1 MIPECSTV
9 PLRWNY
15 PAELPVVEHREE
27 IIAAIREN
35 PVVVVV
41 SDTGSGKTTQL
52 PKMVAEALGSESK
65 GRIGCTQP
73 RRLAAVSVAR
83 RVAEE
88 LNVPLGQWVGYQVRF
103 DDKTSKD
110 TRVKFMTDGIL
121 LAETQGDPDLRQY
134 DALIIDEAHERSL
147 NIDFLL
153 GWLKR
158 LTEHR
163 QDLKIVISSATL
175 DAGAFATFFGS
186 AETPAPV
193 IEAPGRMFPVAEFH
207 QPPPEDEDLPQ
218 SVARA
223 VEFLTDIEP
232 RGDVLVFL
240 PGEREIRECADALDG
255 RRWPATEILPLFA
268 RLSLGDQQRVFNPG
282 HNRRIILATN
292 VAETSLTI
300 PRISC
305 VIDSGLARVSRW
317 SPGRG
322 VQRLHIEPVSQA
334 AARQRKG
341 RCGRVRD
348 GICIRLYDEEDLT
361 DRSEFT
367 DPEIRRSSLAGVILR
382 MKSLGLPEITD
393 FPFLDAPAP
402 KAISEGYRTLRE
414 IGVLD
419 REGNLTDDGRRIAR
433 LPVDP
438 RFGKML
444 LEAKRER
451 CLAEVIP
458 IIAALETSDVRE
470 RPADKTREADA
481 AQARWKDAE
490 SDFLGILRL
499 WLELGQ
505 CKGARA
511 SRPLHRAG
519 DQPSDPADS
528 SPPSTENPSSRT
540 TSHKAGGTP
549 ALPLRGNALRK
560 FATKH
565 FLNYRRILEWA
576 NVCEEL
582 TQLLEREWKWKVPTW
597 PGPPALGLPAK
608 AKANQ
613 RARQSDSP
621 PPHAQCAP
629 YDAIHRALLAGAPRQ
644 FGLWDRENKAYRSAS
659 GGFFNVFPGSG
670 VFNTGTRHEWVM
682 GMELVETSRLYARRV
697 ARIDPAWLEH
707 VAPHL
712 CRSKYG
718 EAFWDA
724 AQGAVYG
731 KETVICGGLHIIAG
745 RRIHYGRVDAKV
757 AHNVFLRDGI
767 LGGGLRRKTRFLDR
781 IDELREQVAD
791 LERKLR
797 RPGGLW
803 SEDAVLA
810 ALEARIPETIH
821 TAAAFH
827 KWRSNHED
835 ALMLELADVLDIPPD
850 TLGLDGLPDVLRH
863 HGNEYP
869 VYYNAAPGER
879 DDGVTLGVH
888 IDQLPAM
895 PAWLPDWGVDAHLA
909 ERVEILIRSL
919 PKDYRRICQPIG
931 PLADGFADLWVSAPK
946 DQPLT
951 TALAEYLLE
960 TRRASVPEDTFDF
973 TRLPDALVTKIWV
986 CDDDGGELALG
997 TSVAALKLAL
1007 ADHMKHRFE
1016 AAATG
1021 EVERTGMNA
1030 WDGESL
1036 PLSLETPGGHA
1047 WPALVDEGGSVGI
1060 RAFTCE
1066 AEAAE
1071 AHRAGAARLLIFGR
1085 PEQAAYLA
1093 KKFPLGMLTKVEL
1106 PRLGAGGT
1114 TLDDLLLLAAEG
1126 AAGGKPFPRSPDAIR
1141 ALAESSRAHWHD
1153 AAYQIA
1159 QALEQSLEILPEIRT
1174 WIAKHRNDRN
1184 HAPIAA
1190 DLDAQL
1196 AWLFRPRFAWHAGFT
1211 RLFDYPRRLRAIRSR
1226 LGRIASLPLIKD
1238 LEKLDRLHTH
1248 WQPWH
1253 DLYTASPDDP
1263 RLWHHGWLLEEFR
1276 IALFAPDVPVAFKV
1290 SEKILGDS
1298 LRISS
1303 VMIP

>member
-1 MIPECSTV
+1 MTPATPATITP
-9 PLRWNY
+9 PRWNY

-27 IIAAIREN
+27 IITAIREN

-52 PKMVAEALGSESK
+52 PKMVAEALGQSSQA
-65 GRIGCTQP
+65 RIGCTQP
-73 RRLAAVSVAR
+73 RRLAAVSVAK

-103 DDKTSKD
+103 DDKTTKD

-121 LAETQGDPDLRQY
+121 LAETQRDPELRQY

-158 LTEHR
+158 LTEKR
-163 QDLKIVISSATL
+163 TDLKIVISSATL

-186 AETPAPV
+186 ETNPAPV

-240 PGEREIRECADALDG
+240 PGEREIRECADVLDG
-255 RRWPATEILPLFA
+255 RRWHATEILPLFA

-305 VIDSGLARVSRW
+305 VIDSGLARVSRY

-322 VQRLHIEPVSQA
+322 IQRLHIEPVSQA

-348 GICIRLYDEEDLT
+348 GICIRLYDEESLT

-402 KAISEGYRTLRE
+402 KAVAEGYRTLRE
-414 IGVLD
+414 IGALD
-419 REGNLTDDGRRIAR
+419 RAGHLTEDGRRIAR

-451 CLAEVIP
+451 CLAEVLP

-499 WLELGQ
+499 WLDLLQ
-505 CKGARA
+505 FR
-511 SRPLHRAG
+511 
-519 DQPSDPADS
+519 
-528 SPPSTENPSSRT
+528 
-540 TSHKAGGTP
+540 GGK
-549 ALPLRGNALRK
+549 RWKSNALRK

-565 FLNYRRILEWA
+565 FLNHRRILEWA

-582 TQLLEREWKWKVPTW
+582 TDLLAREWKWQIPPW
-597 PGPPALGLPAK
+597 PGPPAPGHPAK
-608 AKANQ
+608 GKPPKGAK
-613 RARQSDSP
+613 QSTAPATLD
-621 PPHAQCAP
+621 QCAP

-670 VFNTGTRHEWVM
+670 VFNTGKRHEWVM

-697 ARIDPAWLEH
+697 ARIEPEWLEH

-712 CRSKYG
+712 CRSKFG
-718 EAFWDA
+718 DAFWDA

-731 KETVICGGLHIIAG
+731 KETVICGGLAVVTN
-745 RRIHYGRVDAKV
+745 RNVHYGRVDPKA
-757 AHNVFLRDGI
+757 AHHVFLRDGI
-767 LGGGLRRKTRFLDR
+767 LGGGLRRKTRFLQR
-781 IDELREQVAD
+781 IDDLREQVAD

-803 SEDAVLA
+803 SDDAVLA
-810 ALEARIPETIH
+810 TLETRIPETLH

-827 KWRSNHED
+827 KWRTDHEET
-835 ALMLELADVLDIPPD
+835 LMLELADVLDIPID
-850 TLGLDGLPDVLRH
+850 TLALDGLPDVIRH
-863 HGNEYP
+863 GGNEYT

-888 IDQLPAM
+888 IDQLPSM

-931 PLADGFADLWVSAPK
+931 PLADGFTELWHSAPK

-951 TALAEYLLE
+951 QALAEYLLE
-960 TRRASVPEDTFDF
+960 TRRATLPEDAFDF

-986 CDDDGGELALG
+986 CDDDGEELALG
-997 TSVAALKLAL
+997 TSVAAIKLEL
-1007 ADHMKHRFE
+1007 ADHMKDRFE

-1036 PLSLETPGGHA
+1036 PLSLDTPGGKA

-1066 AEAAE
+1066 ADAAE

-1085 PEQAAYLA
+1085 PDQAAYLA

-1106 PRLGAGGT
+1106 PRLGQGGT

-1126 AAGGKPFPRSPDAIR
+1126 AAGGKPLPRSPDAIR

-1153 AAYQIA
+1153 AAARIA
-1159 QALEQSLEILPEIRT
+1159 QALEESLEILPEIRT
-1174 WIAKHRNDRN
+1174 WIAKHQKDRN

-1190 DLDAQL
+1190 DLEEQL
-1196 AWLFRPRFAWHAGFT
+1196 TWLFRPRFAWHAGFT
-1211 RLFDYPRRLRAIRSR
+1211 RLLDYPRRLRAISSR

-1238 LEKLDRLHTH
+1238 LEKLDRLQPH
-1248 WQPWH
+1248 WQPWFEQW
-1253 DLYTASPDDP
+1253 TATPEAP
-1263 RLWHHGWLLEEFR
+1263 HLWQHGWLLEEFR
-1276 IALFAPDVPVAFKV
+1276 IALFAPDVPTTTKI
-1290 SEKILGDS
+1290 SEKILEAS
-1298 LRISS
+1298 FERLS
-1303 VMIP
+1303 PTP